1 MFDAAKAGKDARG
14 PRKIALPG
22 NAMPTLTELS
32 EVAICN
38 LALQDVGRGL
48 AITALDENSQ
58 AARACRLRYPFAR
71 DACLRAYDWNFAA
84 ARASLPALATPPA
97 FELPPDCLF
106 VRDVGEADDCAWVV
120 ESGTLLT
127 DEGAP
132 LKITYTRAV
141 TDAAAFDPLF
151 AETLA
156 VRIASEI
163 AVSLTES
170 VGKAQA
176 LWQVYQ
182 QKLAEARRRDAQEG
196 ASASSCEGGWIAGR

>member
-1 MFDAAKAGKDARG
+1 
-14 PRKIALPG
+14 
-22 NAMPTLTELS
+22 MPTLTELS

-48 AITALDENSQ
+48 AITALDENTQ
-58 AARACRLRYPFAR
+58 AARVCRLRYPFAR

-84 ARASLPALATPPA
+84 ARASLPALVTPPA
-97 FELPPDCLF
+97 FAFANAYQLPPDCFF
-106 VRDVGEADDCAWVV
+106 VRTVGETNECAWTV
-120 ESGTLLT
+120 ESGALLT
-127 DEGAP
+127 DESAP
-132 LKITYTRAV
+132 LKVTYTRAV
-141 TDAAAFDPLF
+141 ADPVLFDPLF

-196 ASASSCEGGWIAGR
+196 QRVSADREDWLGAR

>member
-1 MFDAAKAGKDARG
+1 
-14 PRKIALPG
+14 
-22 NAMPTLTELS
+22 MPTLSELS

-84 ARASLPALATPPA
+84 ARASLPALATAPA
-97 FELPPDCLF
+97 FGFSNAYELPPDCLF
-106 VRDVGEADDCAWVV
+106 VRDVGQGGGCPWVV
-120 ESGTLLT
+120 ESGMLLT
-127 DEGAP
+127 DEAAP
-132 LKITYTRAV
+132 LSIAYTRGV

-196 ASASSCEGGWIAGR
+196 VSGRTQADDWIANR

>member
-1 MFDAAKAGKDARG
+1 
-14 PRKIALPG
+14 
-22 NAMPTLTELS
+22 MPTLTELS

-58 AARACRLRYPFAR
+58 AARACSLRYPFAR

-97 FELPPDCLF
+97 FGFANAFELPPDCLF
-106 VRDVGEADDCAWVV
+106 VRTVGEADDCAWVV

-127 DEGAP
+127 DDGAP

-141 TDAAAFDPLF
+141 TDPALFDPLF

-156 VRIASEI
+156 IRIASEI

-170 VGKAQA
+170 VGKAQS
-176 LWQVYQ
+176 LWQIYL

-196 ASASSCEGGWIAGR
+196 SRSNTNVDWAASR

>member
-1 MFDAAKAGKDARG
+1 
-14 PRKIALPG
+14 
-22 NAMPTLTELS
+22 MPTLTELS

-71 DACLRAYDWNFAA
+71 DACLRAYEWNFAA
-84 ARASLPALATPPA
+84 ARASLPALATSPTFGFGNA
-97 FELPPDCLF
+97 YELPPDCLF
-106 VRDVGEADDCAWVV
+106 VRTVGETDDCAWVV
-120 ESGTLLT
+120 ESGALLT

-141 TDAAAFDPLF
+141 TNPASFDPLF

-176 LWQVYQ
+176 LWQVYL
-182 QKLAEARRRDAQEG
+182 QKLVEARRRDAQERG
-196 ASASSCEGGWIAGR
+196 REDSAAGYWLQSR

>member
-1 MFDAAKAGKDARG
+1 
-14 PRKIALPG
+14 
-22 NAMPTLTELS
+22 MPTLTELS

-48 AITALDENSQ
+48 AITALDENTQ
-58 AARACRLRYPFAR
+58 AARVCRLRYPFAR

-84 ARASLPALATPPA
+84 ARASLPALATAPA
-97 FELPPDCLF
+97 FGFANAYELPPDCLF
-106 VRDVGEADDCAWVV
+106 VRTVGEADDCTWLV
-120 ESGTLLT
+120 ESGALLT
-127 DEGAP
+127 DDGAP

-141 TDAAAFDPLF
+141 TDPVLFDPLF

-170 VGKAQA
+170 TAKAQA

-182 QKLAEARRRDAQEG
+182 QKLAEARRRDALER
-196 ASASSCEGGWIAGR
+196 GRDDSVDGYWVQSR

>member
-1 MFDAAKAGKDARG
+1 
-14 PRKIALPG
+14 
-22 NAMPTLTELS
+22 MPTLTELS
-32 EVAICN
+32 EVAVCN

-48 AITALDENSQ
+48 SITALDESTQ
-58 AARACRLRYPFAR
+58 AARVCRLRYPFAR

-84 ARASLPALATPPA
+84 ARVSLPALATPPPFGFA
-97 FELPPDCLF
+97 NAYQLPPDCLF
-106 VRDVGEADDCAWVV
+106 VRTAGECGDAGWIV
-120 ESGTLLT
+120 EGGALLT

-132 LKITYTRAV
+132 LKVTYTRAV
-141 TDAAAFDPLF
+141 TDAAQFDPLF

-196 ASASSCEGGWIAGR
+196 QRASADREDWLGAR

>member
-1 MFDAAKAGKDARG
+1 
-14 PRKIALPG
+14 
-22 NAMPTLTELS
+22 MPTLTELS

-48 AITALDENSQ
+48 SITALDENSQ

-84 ARASLPALATPPA
+84 ARASLPALATPPSFGFASA
-97 FELPPDCLF
+97 FQLPPDCLF
-106 VRDVGEADDCAWVV
+106 VRAVGEADDCAWVV
-120 ESGTLLT
+120 ESGTLLS

-141 TDAAAFDPLF
+141 TDPAAFDPLF

-170 VGKAQA
+170 AGKAQA

-196 ASASSCEGGWIAGR
+196 VGPHAREREWIGSR

>member
-1 MFDAAKAGKDARG
+1 
-14 PRKIALPG
+14 
-22 NAMPTLTELS
+22 MPPPTSLS
-32 EVAICN
+32 EVSICN

-58 AARACRLRYPFAR
+58 AARVCRLRYPFAR

-97 FELPPDCLF
+97 FDFANAYQLPPDCLF
-106 VRDVGEADDCAWVV
+106 VREVGEQEGGCTWTV
-120 ESGTLLT
+120 EAGRLLT

-132 LKITYTRAV
+132 VNLTYTRGV
-141 TDAAAFDPLF
+141 TNPAAFDPLF

-156 VRIASEI
+156 ARIAAEI

-170 VGKAQA
+170 LGKAQA

-182 QKLAEARRRDAQEG
+182 LKLAEARRRDAQEG
-196 ASASSCEGGWIAGR
+196 ERVYMIERSWDLGR

>member
-1 MFDAAKAGKDARG
+1 
-14 PRKIALPG
+14 
-22 NAMPTLTELS
+22 MPTLTELS
-32 EVAICN
+32 EVSICN

-48 AITALDENSQ
+48 AITAIDENSQ

-84 ARASLPALATPPA
+84 ARTSLPALATPPA
-97 FELPPDCLF
+97 FGFANAYQLPGDCLF
-106 VRDVGEADDCAWVV
+106 VRTVGEEDDCAWVL

-141 TDAAAFDPLF
+141 TNAAAFDPLF

-156 VRIASEI
+156 IRIASEI
-163 AVSLTES
+163 AGSLTES

-182 QKLAEARRRDAQEG
+182 QKLVEARRRDAQEG
-196 ASASSCEGGWIAGR
+196 AAVRHLSQSWVAAR

>member
-1 MFDAAKAGKDARG
+1 
-14 PRKIALPG
+14 
-22 NAMPTLTELS
+22 MPTLTELS

-48 AITALDENSQ
+48 AITALDENTH

-84 ARASLPALATPPA
+84 ARASLPALAGPPA
-97 FELPPDCLF
+97 FGFANAHQLPPDCLF
-106 VRDVGEADDCAWVV
+106 VRTVGEAHDRTWVV
-120 ESGTLLT
+120 ESGMLLS
-127 DEGAP
+127 DECAP

-141 TDAAAFDPLF
+141 TDPALFDPLF

-170 VGKAQA
+170 VGKTQA
-176 LWQVYQ
+176 LWQIYL

-196 ASASSCEGGWIAGR
+196 VRRDAHEGDWAQGR